1 VRELSTLPIPS
12 QSTLAVL
19 TPVAADAKQTPQA
32 ARLGQE
38 LALAISR
45 SGGCKL
51 IDRGNLG
58 EVLREL
64 SLQHSGAVEDSSVR
78 ATGKLLGAEFLITSG
93 LHSTPQGHDLILK
106 LLRVQTGELL
116 AATRARIDPAL
127 LP

>member
-1 VRELSTLPIPS
+1 
-12 QSTLAVL
+12 
-19 TPVAADAKQTPQA
+19 
-32 ARLGQE
+32 
-38 LALAISR
+38 
-45 SGGCKL
+45 
-51 IDRGNLG
+51 
-58 EVLREL
+58 L